1 MNKDPF
7 YFAVTDAVI
16 ASLNS
21 AALFLPSLLY
31 AIVILIVGV
40 LVAALLKGLIVRLL
54 DAIKLDSLLAGT
66 GIPQAL
72 RRTGTSV
79 TNFLGELLRW
89 VVILVFL
96 VPAVETL
103 GLYQVSVLISNLV
116 AYLPNV
122 ILAVII
128 VMLGGV
134 FAKFAQGFIL
144 ATAAGLGG
152 YMAQVLSQVAMWAIW
167 VFALLAALLQLGIAE
182 DLIRILFT
190 GFVAMLA
197 IAGGLA
203 FGLGGQTQAQRL
215 LESLKNNMS
224 EKVQT
229 KTSVSPKTNRR

>member
-1 MNKDPF
+1 MDSNPYF
-7 YFAVTDAVI
+7 YSAVTDAVL

-21 AALFLPSLLY
+21 AAAFLPKLLY
-31 AIVILIVGV
+31 AIIILIVGV
-40 LVAALLKGLIVRLL
+40 LVAALLKNLLVRLL
-54 DAIKLDSLLAGT
+54 EAIKLDNLLANT

-72 RRTGTSV
+72 KRTGTSV

-89 VVILVFL
+89 IVILVFL

-103 GLYQVSVLISNLV
+103 GLYQVSILISNLV
-116 AYLPNV
+116 GYLPNV

-128 VMLGGV
+128 ILLGGV
-134 FAKFAQGFIL
+134 FAKFAQGFVL

-152 YMAQVLSQVAMWAIW
+152 YLARALSQVAVWSIW

-190 GFVAMLA
+190 GLVAMLT

-203 FGLGGQTQAQRL
+203 FGLGGQGLARDML
-215 LESLKNNMS
+215 NNIRDDIS
-224 EKVQT
+224 DKA
-229 KTSVSPKTNRR
+229 SSSPRNARGK